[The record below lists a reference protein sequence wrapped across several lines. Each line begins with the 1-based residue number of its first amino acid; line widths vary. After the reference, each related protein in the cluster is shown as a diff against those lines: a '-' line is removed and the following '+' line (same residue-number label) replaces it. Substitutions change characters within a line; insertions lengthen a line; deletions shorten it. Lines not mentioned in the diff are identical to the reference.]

1 MDNMTTILGSKEL
14 VEIILG
20 LHVIFND
27 ESKVAAWISTPN
39 LNFGGASPAELIS
52 KKRGYKVLKFIDS
65 ALRRYDQEDPYA
77 VHKELQQH
85 IDRMKDGHSEPEA
98 E

>member
-14 VEIILG
+14 TKIILG

-27 ESKVAAWISTPN
+27 ESKVAAWLSTPN

-52 KKRGYKVLKFIDS
+52 RKRGYKVLEFIDS

-77 VHKELQQH
+77 VHEELQQH
-85 IDRMKDGHSEPEA
+85 INRMEDGHSEPKA